1 MRGLS
6 SVGRVLCRSVRR
18 FALARRGAAA
28 VEFALVAIPFLMLT
42 FGIIEIG
49 LIYFVSISLENATY
63 AAARQIRTGQ
73 LQSGGG
79 STATAFTTLVCNN
92 MSWMGASCTSNLSV
106 SVQTFSSFQ
115 SVSGS
120 NPVQNGQVNKNN
132 LPFQMGGPGDI
143 VLVQTF
149 YQWTVIAPALDHIGT
164 PLTGGKTLLQATAVF
179 RNEPYA

>member
-1 MRGLS
+1 M
-6 SVGRVLCRSVRR
+6 RR
-18 FALARRGAAA
+18 FAVARQAAAA
-28 VEFALVAIPFLMLT
+28 VEFAIVSIPFLMLT
-42 FGIIEIG
+42 FGIVEIG

-63 AAARQIRTGQ
+63 AAAREIRTGQ
-73 LQSGGG
+73 LQNGGG
-79 STATAFTTLVCNN
+79 STASAFTTLVCNN
-92 MSWMGASCTSNLSV
+92 MSWLGSSCTSNLSV
-106 SVQTFSSFQ
+106 SVKTFSSFQ

-164 PLTGGKTLLQATAVF
+164 PLNNGQTLLQATAVF